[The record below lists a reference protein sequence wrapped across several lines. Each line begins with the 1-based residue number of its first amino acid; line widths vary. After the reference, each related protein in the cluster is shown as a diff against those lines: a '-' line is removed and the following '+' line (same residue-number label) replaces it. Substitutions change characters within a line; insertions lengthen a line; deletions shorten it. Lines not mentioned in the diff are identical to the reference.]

1 MYYFNSKNINMQV
14 QLCSIDQYFK
24 WNFLKEDFDFFTIY
38 KFVMHNIQEL
48 WCVIISNTFYNNAMS
63 YM

>member
-14 QLCSIDQYFK
+14 QLCSINQYFK
-24 WNFLKEDFDFFTIY
+24 WNFLKEDFDFLTIY

-48 WCVIISNTFYNNAMS
+48 WCVIVSNTFYNNAMS

>member
-24 WNFLKEDFDFFTIY
+24 WNFLKEDFDFLTIY

>member
-24 WNFLKEDFDFFTIY
+24 WNFLKEDFDFLTIY

-48 WCVIISNTFYNNAMS
+48 WCVIVSNTFYNNAMS